1 MRSRLH
7 LKSLVAFA
15 TRFGSL
21 GPIPAH
27 SDMGREQ
34 VFLPHRLVMGVLVSK
49 HEMIPLVKELLVA
62 RYGPILDST
71 EPSSFAFTD
80 YYDDEM
86 GGKPLRFYL
95 SFAHLIDPSRL
106 STIKR
111 ETNALEAEFT
121 KDGGRRVN
129 LDPGLLSQANLVLAT
144 TKNRAHR
151 IPLSDGIYAELTLMY
166 ANKQFQSF
174 PWTYADYTSEE
185 VKLLFASWRERYRRQ
200 LKQEG
205 LL

>member
-1 MRSRLH
+1 
-7 LKSLVAFA
+7 
-15 TRFGSL
+15 
-21 GPIPAH
+21 
-27 SDMGREQ
+27 MGREQ
-34 VFLPHRLVMGVLVSK
+34 GFLPHRLVMGVLVSQQ
-49 HEMIPLVKELLVA
+49 EMIFLVKERLIEL
-62 RYGPILDST
+62 YGPILDST
-71 EPSSFAFTD
+71 EPSFFTYTD

-106 STIKR
+106 SSIKR

-121 KDGGRRVN
+121 QNGGRRVN

-151 IPLSDGIYAELTLMY
+151 IPLSEGIYAELTLMY
-166 ANKQFQSF
+166 ANKQFKSF
-174 PWTYADYTSEE
+174 PWTYADYTSEG

-205 LL
+205 FL

>member
-1 MRSRLH
+1 
-7 LKSLVAFA
+7 
-15 TRFGSL
+15 
-21 GPIPAH
+21 
-27 SDMGREQ
+27 MGREQ
-34 VFLPHRLVMGVLVSK
+34 GFLPHRLVMGVLVSQQ
-49 HEMIPLVKELLVA
+49 EMISLVKELLVA
-62 RYGPILDST
+62 RYGLLLNST
-71 EPSSFAFTD
+71 EPKPFIYTD

-111 ETNALEAEFT
+111 ETNALEMGLSKES
-121 KDGGRRVN
+121 GRVVN

-151 IPLSDGIYAELTLMY
+151 IPLSDGIYAELTLLY

-185 VKLLFASWRERYRRQ
+185 VKLLFVTWREQYRRQ